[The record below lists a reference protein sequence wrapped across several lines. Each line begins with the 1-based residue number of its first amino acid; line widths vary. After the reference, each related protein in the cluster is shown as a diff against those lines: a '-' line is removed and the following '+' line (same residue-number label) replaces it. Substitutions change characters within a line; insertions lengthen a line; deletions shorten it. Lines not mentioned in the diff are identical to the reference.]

1 MVKIATKICDLPS
14 KNEAYSVSCHEDIVK
29 SYRKF
34 KTNFKGLNNVFKFT
48 DESIVSLADG
58 YFLDEAKKWAFII
71 KNIKVNQV
79 WYLNWVFFY

>member
-1 MVKIATKICDLPS
+1 METFAKIMVKIATKICDLPS

-58 YFLDEAKKWAFII
+58 YFLDEAKK
-71 KNIKVNQV
+71 
-79 WYLNWVFFY
+79 